1 MSGLIKVPT
10 TASSPGTSPF
20 DQSERLLLRQVA
32 REVRR
37 DILLTTFASSS
48 GHPGGSLS
56 ETEILVSL
64 YSKILRH
71 DPKKPDW
78 ADRDRFILSK
88 GHATPGLYAT
98 LANKGYFSRREL
110 QGFRKINSLLQGHS
124 KIGIPGVEMSAGS
137 LGQGLSFGVGVAL
150 ACRLDKRSYRTYVL
164 LGDGE
169 CDEGQVWEAAM
180 SASHYKIDTLT
191 AIIDRNRIQNDRFVS
206 QVMEIEPLAAKW
218 RGFGWEVVR
227 AQGHNFLSLQRA
239 FLRAQQTK
247 GRPTVI
253 IANTTKG
260 KGVSFMEDNP
270 DFHGKPPNA
279 QQFLQAMAEIGYK
292 GEKTLDEMRRFG
304 LSEQVINQ
312 VWDTG
317 TA

>member
-1 MSGLIKVPT
+1 MKVPT
-10 TASSPGTSPF
+10 TVSSPDMSLL
-20 DQSERLLLRQVA
+20 DQYERQLLRRVA

-37 DILLTTFASSS
+37 DILLTTFAASS

-71 DPKKPDW
+71 DPKRPDW

-98 LANKGYFSRREL
+98 LANKGYFSRSEL

-180 SASHYKIDTLT
+180 SASHYKVDTLT

-218 RGFGWEVVR
+218 KGFGWNVVR
-227 AQGHNFLSLQRA
+227 AQGHSFLSLQRA
-239 FLRAQQTK
+239 FLRAQQIK

-279 QQFLQAMAEIGYK
+279 QQFLQAMEEIGYK
-292 GEKTLDEMRRFG
+292 GRKMLDEMRKFG
-304 LSEQVINQ
+304 FSEQVMNH
-312 VWDTG
+312 VWDTR
-317 TA
+317 TV